1 MKQHVEAGLPAEPER
16 SGARRSQI
24 PKGEATSGKSFE
36 DYLQFKR
43 LRKGSI
49 TDILCYKRRFLE
61 WLETENLNVETC
73 TYTDL
78 LSLVKIY
85 RDKGFSI
92 HNQNKHILGIKHYYN
107 YLKHIGKVNYN
118 PAINLLVKGNIQ
130 KLPRDILSK
139 EQLEEM
145 YENYQPETEVQ
156 KRNKIMLG
164 LLIYQGLTRNE
175 LDKLEPNNINLEK
188 GIILIKRNVKL
199 KQRILKLTACQI
211 LPLQEY
217 LTETRQV
224 LQKLRKQK
232 TNKLLINTGR
242 EETINE
248 ILREL
253 LRELRSKH
261 DFLKSFIQVRNS
273 VISHWLQEKNIRE
286 VQYLAGHG
294 SIKSTQRYAQV
305 NLQELTEQLN
315 KYHPLK

>member
-1 MKQHVEAGLPAEPER
+1 M
-16 SGARRSQI
+16 
-24 PKGEATSGKSFE
+24 KSFE
-36 DYLQFKR
+36 DYLQYKR

-49 TDILCYKRRFLE
+49 IDLLCYVRRFTE
-61 WLETENLNVETC
+61 WMEKENLTTETC

-92 HNQNKHILGIKHYYN
+92 QNQNKHILGIKHYYN

-118 PAINLLVKGNIQ
+118 PAENLLVKGNIQ
-130 KLPRDILSK
+130 KLPRDILSR

-145 YENYQPETEVQ
+145 YENYQPETPVQ

-164 LLIYQGLTRNE
+164 LLIYQGLTREE
-175 LDKLEPNNINLEK
+175 LDRLEPENINLTK
-188 GIILIKRNVKL
+188 GIIHIKRNVKL
-199 KQRILKLTACQI
+199 KQRILKLAACQI

-217 LTETRQV
+217 LTETRKT
-224 LQKLRKQK
+224 LQELRKVK
-232 TNKLLINTGR
+232 TNKLLINTGK
-242 EETINE
+242 EESIKE
-248 ILREL
+248 LSREL
-253 LRELRSKH
+253 LRELRLKH
-261 DFLKSFIQVRNS
+261 NFLKSFIQVRNS
-273 VISHWLQEKNIRE
+273 VISHWMTEKNIRE

-294 SIKSTQRYAQV
+294 SIISTQRYAQV

>member
-1 MKQHVEAGLPAEPER
+1 M
-16 SGARRSQI
+16 
-24 PKGEATSGKSFE
+24 KSFE
-36 DYLQFKR
+36 DYLQFIR

-49 TDILCYKRRFLE
+49 IDILCYVRRFSE
-61 WLETENLNVETC
+61 WLETENLTVEEC

-107 YLKHIGKVNYN
+107 YLKHIGKVKYS
-118 PAINLLVKGNIQ
+118 PAENLLVRGNIQ

-145 YENYQPETEVQ
+145 YENYQPETPVQ

-164 LLIYQGLTRNE
+164 LLVYQGLTRNE
-175 LDKLEPNNINLEK
+175 LDRLEPENINLAK
-188 GIILIKRNVKL
+188 GTIHIKRNVKL
-199 KQRILKLTACQI
+199 KQRILKLAACQI

-217 LTETRQV
+217 LTETRKT
-224 LQKLRKQK
+224 LQELRKVK

-242 EETINE
+242 VESINE
-248 ILREL
+248 LTREL
-253 LRELRSKH
+253 LRELRLEH

-273 VISHWLQEKNIRE
+273 VISNWITEKNIRE

-294 SIKSTQRYAQV
+294 SINSTQRYVQV
-305 NLQELTEQLN
+305 NMKKLAVQLK

>member
-1 MKQHVEAGLPAEPER
+1 M
-16 SGARRSQI
+16 
-24 PKGEATSGKSFE
+24 KSFE
-36 DYLQFKR
+36 DYLQFIR

-49 TDILCYKRRFLE
+49 IDILCYVRRFSE
-61 WLETENLNVETC
+61 WLETENLTVEEC

-107 YLKHIGKVNYN
+107 YLKHIGKVKYS
-118 PAINLLVKGNIQ
+118 PAENLLVRGNIQ

-145 YENYQPETEVQ
+145 YENYQPETPVQ

-164 LLIYQGLTRNE
+164 LLVYQGLTRNE
-175 LDKLEPNNINLEK
+175 LDRLEPENINLAK
-188 GIILIKRNVKL
+188 GTIHIKRNVKL
-199 KQRILKLTACQI
+199 KQRILKLAACQI

-217 LTETRQV
+217 LTETRKT
-224 LQKLRKQK
+224 LQELRKEK
-232 TNKLLINTGR
+232 TSKLLINTGR
-242 EETINE
+242 VESINE
-248 ILREL
+248 LTREL
-253 LRELRSKH
+253 LRELRLKH

-273 VISHWLQEKNIRE
+273 VISNWITEKNIRE

-294 SIKSTQRYAQV
+294 SINSTQRYVQV
-305 NLQELTEQLN
+305 NMKELAKQLN

>member
-1 MKQHVEAGLPAEPER
+1 M
-16 SGARRSQI
+16 
-24 PKGEATSGKSFE
+24 KSFE
-36 DYLQFKR
+36 EYLQFIR

-49 TDILCYKRRFLE
+49 IDLLCYARRFLE
-61 WLETENLNVETC
+61 WLETENLSVEEC

-107 YLKHIGKVNYN
+107 YLKHIGKVKYS
-118 PAINLLVKGNIQ
+118 PAENLLVRGNIQ

-139 EQLEEM
+139 KQLEEM
-145 YENYQPETEVQ
+145 YENYNPETAVQ

-164 LLIYQGLTRNE
+164 LLIYQGLTRDE
-175 LDKLEPNNINLEK
+175 LDRLEPNNINLEK
-188 GIILIKRNVKL
+188 GIIHIKRNVKL
-199 KQRILKLTACQI
+199 RQRILKLAACQI

-217 LTETRQV
+217 LTETRKT
-224 LQKLRKQK
+224 LQELRKEK

-242 EETINE
+242 VESINE
-248 ILREL
+248 ITREL
-253 LRELRSKH
+253 LRELRLKH

-273 VISHWLQEKNIRE
+273 VISNWITEKNIRE

-294 SIKSTQRYAQV
+294 SINSTQRYVQV
-305 NLQELTEQLN
+305 NMQELTEQLN